1 MLYDN
6 VWLLKVVCSQRR
18 YKRLMLSVQ
27 RQSVGKKIL
36 LLPLGQT
43 AKSFLDYLAIE
54 AGLSENTVLAY
65 GRDLKSFLEFCKDQP
80 AERRPRGTASGNG
93 LAPDERISRIRQLKP
108 SVIHDYLR
116 SLAHNQMS
124 EGSIK
129 RSLAAIRMFLR
140 FSKLT
145 GLIEDDFTSL
155 LESPKLW
162 QRLPC
167 VCSEQQVNELLNAPR
182 PEEAFYLRDKAML
195 ELLYACGTRASE
207 LSGMRTKDLN
217 LDIGYLRCLGK
228 GNRERVIPI
237 GKIAIAVTS
246 EYLRDLRPRLA
257 KPLSED
263 FLLLSRTGRP
273 LSRIEIW
280 RLVKKYAVRAGMPRN
295 LTVHTLR
302 HCFATH
308 LLSNGADLRSVQEM
322 LGHVD
327 IATTQIYTHVDQS
340 RLRSIHK
347 KFHPRP

>member
-1 MLYDN
+1 MP
-6 VWLLKVVCSQRR
+6 SI
-18 YKRLMLSVQ
+18 Q
-27 RQSVGKKIL
+27 RQSVGQKIL
-36 LLPLGQT
+36 VLPLGKT
-43 AKSFLDYLAIE
+43 AKSFLDYLSVE

-65 GRDLKSFLEFCKDQP
+65 GRDLKSFLEYCKDK
-80 AERRPRGTASGNG
+80 S
-93 LAPDERISRIRQLKP
+93 IRELQQLKP
-108 SVIHDYLR
+108 SLIHDYVR
-116 SLAHNQMS
+116 SLTRNQIS
-124 EGSIK
+124 ESSVK
-129 RSLAAIRMFLR
+129 RSMAAIRMFLR
-140 FSKLT
+140 FGKLT
-145 GLIEDDFTSL
+145 GLLEDDFTSI

-167 VCSEQQVNELLNAPR
+167 VCSEQQVEDLLNAPQQ
-182 PEEAFYLRDKAML
+182 EEAFYLRDKTML

-207 LSGMRTKDLN
+207 LAQMKTKDLN

-237 GKIAIAVTS
+237 GKIAVKVTK
-246 EYLRDLRPRLA
+246 EYIRDLRPRLE
-257 KPLSED
+257 KPFSGD

-280 RLVKKYAVRAGMPRN
+280 RLVRKYAVRAGMPRN

-327 IATTQIYTHVDQS
+327 IATTQIYTHVDQA
-340 RLRSIHK
+340 RLRNVHRK
-347 KFHPRP
+347 YHPRP